1 MGKMTK
7 TKTTTKHVW
16 GHENEEDGKDLFFL
30 SSFYPLN
37 QTVSDPSECVRHGSQ
52 QVQENVEQGIIRVQ
66 VAISNVFLK
75 ERLFSHHIYI
85 CVCQTIIITIKYNF
99 TACKIH

>member
-16 GHENEEDGKDLFFL
+16 GHEVEEDGNNLLFLF
-30 SSFYPLN
+30 SFFPLN

-52 QVQENVEQGIIRVQ
+52 QVQEDVEQGVIRVQ
-66 VAISNVFLK
+66 VAISNVFL
-75 ERLFSHHIYI
+75 IYI
-85 CVCQTIIITIKYNF
+85 CVKQLQKTPNVKYNF